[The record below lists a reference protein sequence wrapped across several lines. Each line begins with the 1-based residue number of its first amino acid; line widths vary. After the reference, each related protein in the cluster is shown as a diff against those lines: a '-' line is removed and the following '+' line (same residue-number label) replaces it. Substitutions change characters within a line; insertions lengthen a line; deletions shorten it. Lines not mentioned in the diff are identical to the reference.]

1 MELTVPWSEAQSP
14 ERAIWLKKHQK
25 ALDLAVEAT
34 RRSRCYFPLVRPAD
48 ADMLFD
54 TPVYGLQAS
63 NAIGQALTVR
73 ALLRIR
79 EGKTSEAQQDLLACH
94 RLGRLVGSGPF
105 LIHGA
110 VGRAID
116 HRASLAD
123 AALLE
128 SGKLTAT
135 NALAYR
141 DELCRLPPLA
151 SVAHQLDQG
160 ERLMFLGFATDLA
173 RKQQPELNRMFSPV
187 GVLFGNA
194 ELFLRVL
201 AIQMTVLW
209 DEALRAANRDWDRWV
224 AAVRTPMTAGRQ
236 KQLETLLTEVRR
248 LAKEP
253 VEATRAM
260 SLQEKGRWMGRSL
273 VAKMLPLLDEPALL
287 EDGARMRA
295 DLVQL
300 GLALAAYYADVGEYP
315 TALEALVPK
324 YCSEVPLDRFT
335 AQPLRYRR
343 QDDGFLLCSVGRNGA
358 DDTVQTVDSRPQ
370 GDDLVL
376 RIRGQAP
383 MSRSY
388 GIIGRSGQLAAFL
401 FVLIALGGLTMV
413 GVRLIWRR
421 RKSDD
426 D

>member
-1 MELTVPWSEAQSP
+1 
-14 ERAIWLKKHQK
+14 
-25 ALDLAVEAT
+25 
-34 RRSRCYFPLVRPAD
+34 
-48 ADMLFD
+48 
-54 TPVYGLQAS
+54 
-63 NAIGQALTVR
+63 
-73 ALLRIR
+73 
-79 EGKTSEAQQDLLACH
+79 
-94 RLGRLVGSGPF
+94 
-105 LIHGA
+105 
-110 VGRAID
+110 
-116 HRASLAD
+116 
-123 AALLE
+123 
-128 SGKLTAT
+128 
-135 NALAYR
+135 
-141 DELCRLPPLA
+141 
-151 SVAHQLDQG
+151 
-160 ERLMFLGFATDLA
+160 
-173 RKQQPELNRMFSPV
+173 MFSPV
-187 GVLFGNA
+187 GMLFGNA

-201 AIQMTVLW
+201 TIQMTVLW

-224 AAVRTPMTAGRQ
+224 AAVRTPMTSGRQ

-287 EDGARMRA
+287 EEEARMRA

-343 QDDGFLLCSVGRNGA
+343 QDDGFLLYSVGKNGA
-358 DDTVQTVDSRPQ
+358 DDTVRAVDSRGQ

-376 RIRGQAP
+376 RIRGQGP
-383 MSRSY
+383 MSRAY
-388 GIIGRSGQLAAFL
+388 GIIRRSGQFAAFL
-401 FVLIALGGLTMV
+401 FVLIALGGITLV